1 MIYLIRHGETA
12 FNAEGRFQGAL
23 DSPLTA
29 RGRAQAAAVGE
40 ALARLVPAK
49 TPMVCSPLG
58 RARET
63 AEIVRRVGRL
73 TGPFLLDPRLA
84 EISIGEWDGL
94 TDEDIE
100 FAYPGAR
107 SGRDRWDWHFH
118 APGGETYDGF
128 RGRLA
133 DWLAAAR
140 ASKAPMIAV
149 SHGGCSRMLRGL
161 HLGLPRETFLKLHVP
176 QDVIYRLDDAGIEA
190 IEAKA

>member
-1 MIYLIRHGETA
+1 VIYLIRHGETA

-29 RGRAQAAAVGE
+29 HGRAQAAAVG
-40 ALARLVPAK
+40 ATLAKLVAAD
-49 TPMVCSPLG
+49 TPMVSSPLG

-63 AEIVRRVGRL
+63 AELVRRTGRL
-73 TGPFLLDPRLA
+73 SGPLLIDPRLA

-107 SGRDRWDWHFH
+107 AGHDRWDWHFH
-118 APGGETYDGF
+118 APGGETYDRF
-128 RGRLA
+128 RTRLR
-133 DWLAAAR
+133 DWLSAALAMD
-140 ASKAPMIAV
+140 SPVIAV

-176 QDVIYRLDDAGIEA
+176 QDVIYRLDDSGVETIEVSA
-190 IEAKA
+190 